1 MWEERGGEWGKKGE
15 GTRTKQEQ
23 EGKSKREQ
31 KEVSIFYSESGIPGH
46 FQVTVGW
53 SLDKMLTWSVYRTCC
68 VDEGGFELTEILHLL
83 YLY

>member
-53 SLDKMLTWSVYRTCC
+53 SLDKMLT
-68 VDEGGFELTEILHLL
+68 
-83 YLY
+83 